1 MYFGPPP
8 QFIEAELFSTVP
20 ESLRN
25 AKSKVK
31 SGQPRCFLEGPS
43 FDRAGNLYVVDIRF
57 GRILRLSPDGAW
69 DAVAEYDGEPN
80 GLKIHQDGRI
90 FVADRKLGIVQ
101 IDPIR
106 GTAEALLSGPSKDER
121 FKGLNDLI
129 FASNGDLYFTDQG
142 KTGLQDPTGR
152 VYRFNLKSGR
162 LQCLIGNVPSPNGL
176 VFNVSETALFLA
188 VTRTSAIWRIPL
200 PEAGTETSAW
210 SSNPIGAVSQ
220 FTQLYTPGP
229 DGLALDVEGNLVIA
243 HPTAGFVWVIS
254 KYGVPLYQI
263 KSCSKEMTTNI
274 AYGGQDNQT
283 LFIVESKSASI
294 LTARLPAAGK
304 RMYSHAEPSAV

>member
-8 QFIEAELFSTVP
+8 QIIEAQLFSTVP

-25 AKSKVK
+25 AKPRVK

-57 GRILRLSPDGAW
+57 GRILRASPAGEW
-69 DAVAEYDGEPN
+69 EAVAEYDGEPN

-101 IDPIR
+101 IDPVR
-106 GTAEALLSGPSKDER
+106 GTAESVLSGPSKDER

-129 FASNGDLYFTDQG
+129 FAANGDLYFTDQG

-152 VYRFNLKSGR
+152 VYRFNLKTGQ
-162 LQCLIGNVPSPNGL
+162 LQCLIGNIPSPNGL
-176 VFNVSETALFLA
+176 VFNVRETALFVA
-188 VTRTSAIWRIPL
+188 VTRAASVWRIPL
-200 PEAGTETSAW
+200 SQPGTETAEW

-220 FTQLYTPGP
+220 FTQLFTPGP
-229 DGLALDVEGNLVIA
+229 DGLALDAEGNLVIA

-254 KYGVPLYQI
+254 KFGVPLFQI
-263 KSCSKEMTTNI
+263 KSCMKEMTTNI
-274 AYGGQDNQT
+274 AYGGPDNKT

-294 LTARLPAAGK
+294 LTARLPAPGK
-304 RMYSHAEPSAV
+304 LMYSHQETVSA